1 MAHPPETRE
10 KVRRLYIQS
19 QLSLQIVSS
28 QCGVSFATAARWKKD
43 AQDSGDDWDKLRAA
57 NVLAGNGMEDVGRA
71 ILMGLL
77 VQYQTTIEQ
86 LNVDSQLPPQAR
98 VELLASLS
106 DAFNKRRWRAS
117 AFCRKPRS
125 WPRRWRSS
133 RCCPPSSVN
142 TIRSIWKPLSRCW
155 NPLVM
160 RCKNTMADKLIP
172 VNSRV
177 SVMASQ
183 VAYVIAPDLRI
194 VEVHLLDGRVEYLEY
209 AMRKTAG
216 APRPL

>member
-98 VELLASLS
+98 VDCWPASVMPS
-106 DAFNKRRWRAS
+106 TKRRWRAS

-125 WPRRWRSS
+125 WPQRWRSS
-133 RCCPPSSVN
+133 RCCP
-142 TIRSIWKPLSRCW
+142 LH
-155 NPLVM
+155 
-160 RCKNTMADKLIP
+160 
-172 VNSRV
+172 
-177 SVMASQ
+177 Q
-183 VAYVIAPDLRI
+183 
-194 VEVHLLDGRVEYLEY
+194 
-209 AMRKTAG
+209 
-216 APRPL
+216 